1 MNISTKR
8 TNALCAAA
16 LIFWAGS
23 ALAQT
28 QPVTRPAAVAATPA
42 APTSAGTLGPHSTLP
57 DIHDIRGPKRLG
69 MAPWPAVLAALAVLA
84 VGGGYAAW
92 AWRRARRRVRL
103 PHEIALERL
112 EAARALMR
120 AGNSR
125 EFSSTVSSIVREYVE
140 HAFHV
145 IATHLTTHEFL
156 SGLLHTP
163 NAALADSRALLA
175 DFLEACDLAKFG
187 GWNLSVDAMTSMQTS
202 ARRFI
207 ESAAA
212 AECAAAA
219 PATSAA
225 ITTLGSG
232 TQTASLAEPGSTNLG
247 TRDTYDSL
255 PTT

>member
-1 MNISTKR
+1 MSISTKR
-8 TNALCAAA
+8 PYSLCAAV
-16 LIFWAGS
+16 LIAWTS
-23 ALAQT
+23 SVVAQT
-28 QPVTRPAAVAATPA
+28 QPVPQAQAVAATHA
-42 APTSAGTLGPHSTLP
+42 APTVA

-69 MAPWPAVLAALAVLA
+69 MATWPAVLAALAVLA

-92 AWRRARRRVRL
+92 AWRRGRRRVRL

-125 EFSSTVSSIVREYVE
+125 EFSSAVSSIVREYVE

-156 SGLLHTP
+156 SGLLSTP
-163 NAALADSRALLA
+163 NAALAERRALLA
-175 DFLEACDLAKFG
+175 DFLGACDLAKFG
-187 GWNLSVDAMTSMQTS
+187 GWNLTVEEMASMHNS

-212 AECAAAA
+212 A
-219 PATSAA
+219 PRS
-225 ITTLGSG
+225 I
-232 TQTASLAEPGSTNLG
+232 NLG

-255 PTT
+255 PAT